1 MNKYTNKEFI
11 SHTQNISVIR
21 WQSAYL
27 PIVEVIKQI
36 KNYQKEK
43 ILDFG
48 CGSAAANQIMRKI
61 YDLNI
66 DGVDISPEMI
76 HVAKKNDSAGGY
88 RVLEED
94 VTIPFKSNSY
104 ISCYASFVFV
114 EMESI
119 EQIKHW
125 LKEIYR
131 ILKSSGLIILLINNL
146 SLAGKVNPVYSQI
159 VKFGEKRKKYNIGD
173 QFEITLYGVPGKNI
187 PDISFKDYYWPIDI
201 FRKIIKNIGFKN
213 FDYKVQKNN
222 NFIKKEIKN
231 LHNHG
236 IKMIDTRELEGLT
249 VIVTAQK

>member
-11 SHTQNISVIR
+11 RHTQNISVIR

-27 PIVEVIKQI
+27 PIVEVIKHI
-36 KNYQKEK
+36 DNYQKEK

-48 CGSAAANQIMRKI
+48 CGSATANQIIREI

-66 DGVDISPEMI
+66 DGVDISPEMV
-76 HVAKKNDSAGGY
+76 HVAKKNDSAGEY

-94 VTIPFKSNSY
+94 GIIPFKSNSY

-114 EMESI
+114 EMESS

-131 ILKSSGLIILLINNL
+131 ILKSRGLIILLIHNL
-146 SLAGKVNPVYSQI
+146 SLVGKVNPVYSQI

-173 QFEITLYGVPGKNI
+173 QFEITLYGVSEKNL
-187 PDISFKDYYWPIDI
+187 PDISFKDYYWPIDM
-201 FRKIIKNIGFKN
+201 FKKFVKNIGFKN
-213 FDYKVQKNN
+213 FDYKVQENN

-236 IKMIDTRELEGLT
+236 IKMIDTRELEGIT
-249 VIVTAQK
+249 GIVTAQK